1 MIRFK
6 QHNSL
11 MVAVRLAAIP
21 CLLIASHVALS
32 GPAED
37 AARLGTDELNCLG
50 GVRAGSETGVAE
62 YTGKWFKQWPGMK
75 NKTGYE
81 PGPYA
86 DEKPI
91 LKITA
96 DNYKAHEQHLTEGMI
111 EMFIKYPETFY
122 MNVYPSHR
130 DFAVNDE
137 MVCKV
142 SKHNAVNARLSNNG
156 LTAHAALGGTMFPFP
171 KTGLEAV
178 WNTMFAHRSWSE
190 DVVYDIADVYENG
203 TVGWGKV
210 EFRTFAP
217 LGAEYSA
224 GELRTTSD
232 HDVAAYFFHKTIL
245 PARSANEVTVGFQPL
260 DFNQQSTQAWQYQ
273 PGIRRVRK
281 APEVGFDYPV
291 PPAGLRTSDGD
302 SGFNGSPEY
311 FNWKLIG
318 RKEIYVPYNNF
329 KINDPA
335 LSYKE
340 LTTLNTLN
348 PEYVR
353 YELHRVWLIEGTVKD
368 GYRHIYKR
376 RVLYADEDGW
386 RTLAAD
392 AWDNQD
398 EMFHVTAILW
408 FYSQE
413 SGAWHRGVSL
423 YHDLSSG
430 AYEATYLVNQSG
442 DKWWRLNQPMN
453 PRDFSPQAAARAG
466 Q

>member
-1 MIRFK
+1 MIQLNTHK
-6 QHNSL
+6 L
-11 MVAVRLAAIP
+11 AMTGVRVAAILS
-21 CLLIASHVALS
+21 LLFVSHVALA
-32 GPAED
+32 GPAEE
-37 AARLGTDELNCLG
+37 AARIGSDELNCFG
-50 GVRAGSETGVAE
+50 AIRAGSETGVAE
-62 YTGKWFKQWPGMK
+62 YTGKWFKEWPGMK

-86 DEKPI
+86 DEKPT

-96 DNYKAHEQHLTEGMI
+96 ENYKTHEQHLTEGMK
-111 EMFIKYPETFY
+111 EMFIKYPKTFY
-122 MNVYPSHR
+122 MNIYPSHR
-130 DFAVNDE
+130 DFAVDDDV
-137 MVCKV
+137 VCQV
-142 SKHNAVNARLSNNG
+142 SKHNAQNAKLSNEG
-156 LTAHAALGGTMFPFP
+156 LTVDAALGGTLFPFA
-171 KTGLEAV
+171 KSGAEAV
-178 WNTMFAHRSWSE
+178 WNAMFAHRSWSE
-190 DVVYDIADVYENG
+190 DVVYDTADVYENG

-217 LGAEYSA
+217 LGPMYTP
-224 GELRTTSD
+224 GKLLTTADS
-232 HDVAAYFFHKTIL
+232 DVAAYFFHKTIL
-245 PARSANEVTVGFQPL
+245 PSRAANEVAVGFQPL
-260 DFNQQSTQAWQYQ
+260 DFSKESTQAWQYQ

-291 PPAGLRTSDGD
+291 PPAGLRTSDDD

-311 FNWKLIG
+311 YNWKLIG
-318 RKEIYVPYNNF
+318 RKETYVPYNNF

-348 PEYVR
+348 PEHIR

-368 GYRHIYKR
+368 GYRHIYKK

-386 RTLAAD
+386 RVLTAD
-392 AWDNQD
+392 TWDNQD
-398 EMFHVTAILW
+398 MIYRVTSILW

-413 SGAWHRGVSL
+413 AGAWHRGVSL

-430 AYEATYLVNQSG
+430 AYEATYLVNEAG
-442 DKWWRLNQPMN
+442 NKWWRLNQPMN
-453 PRDFSPQAAARAG
+453 KRDFSPQAAARAG